1 MKIGL
6 LLKKGLIVVMPTD
19 TIYGICGTALKKSVV
34 EKIYKLRKRS
44 YKKPMIVLI
53 SSINDLKI
61 FGVELNKNEEKILK
75 KLWPGKISVILEL
88 KNKIR
93 KFAYIH
99 RGTNEIAFRLPKPKW
114 LIKLLKI
121 SGPIVAPSANL
132 EGYPPAK
139 TIEEAKKYFGNKVI
153 YWDKG
158 KIDSKPST
166 LIKMKNNK
174 IEILRKG
181 AEINKVLKLIRK

>member
-19 TIYGICGTALKKSVV
+19 TIYGICGSALKKDVV

-44 YKKPMIVLI
+44 PKKPMVVLI

-61 FGVELNKNEEKILK
+61 FGVKLNKSEEKILK
-75 KLWPGKISVILEL
+75 KLWPGKISVILKL
-88 KNKIR
+88 KNKIK

-99 RGTNEIAFRLPKPKW
+99 RGTNAIAFRLPKPKW
-114 LIKLLKI
+114 LIKILKI

-132 EGYPPAK
+132 EGYPSAK

-158 KIDSKPST
+158 KRDSKPST
-166 LIKMKNNK
+166 IIKLKNNK

-181 AEINKVLKLIRK
+181 AEVNKVLKLICK

>member
-99 RGTNEIAFRLPKPKW
+99 RGTDAIAFRLPKPKW

-121 SGPIVAPSANL
+121 SGPIVAPSANW

-158 KIDSKPST
+158 KIDIKPST

>member
-99 RGTNEIAFRLPKPKW
+99 RGTNAIAFRLPKPKW

-121 SGPIVAPSANL
+121 SGPIVAPSANW

-158 KIDSKPST
+158 KIDIKPST